1 MGQTRNV
8 LAYHLVCENTIEE
21 LLVERLMVKQRI
33 FNEFADESIA
43 AQRSEEFNDKKF
55 GELIQEEIDRINEK
69 RRSCK

>member
-1 MGQTRNV
+1 M
-8 LAYHLVCENTIEE
+8 
-21 LLVERLMVKQRI
+21 VERLMVKQRI